1 MNDSRPAVPSAPQ
14 PRPAPPR
21 PGPAAPPEPVPELAE
36 LETLADRPL
45 AEHVTVLDA
54 VHRALAAQL
63 SSAES

>member
-1 MNDSRPAVPSAPQ
+1 MNDSTKPAPAA

-21 PGPAAPPEPVPELAE
+21 PGPDAPPAPVPELAE

-45 AEHVTVLDA
+45 AEHVTVLDT

>member
-1 MNDSRPAVPSAPQ
+1 MNDSTQAASAA

-21 PGPAAPPEPVPELAE
+21 PGPDAPPAPVPELAE
-36 LETLADRPL
+36 LDTLADRPL
-45 AEHVTVLDA
+45 TEQLAVLDT